1 LTTPLR
7 RTGLTILV
15 DHADSAASGVT
26 QHAIALWEMAAERVS
41 NEFTLDLGVLTAMAA
56 TANRSASQ
64 VENVRRRT
72 YRLDPNTTATP
83 EARPERG

>member
-1 LTTPLR
+1 MTTPLR
-7 RTGLTILV
+7 RAGLTILV
-15 DHADSAASGVT
+15 DHADSATSGVT
-26 QHAIALWEMAAERVS
+26 QDTVALWEMATVQVS
-41 NEFTLDLGVLTAMAA
+41 NEFTLDLAVLTAMAA